1 MKTTVCATLFTA
13 ASVLWTSTPAVHG
26 DVVSAW
32 SFNALD
38 GESTTFQA
46 DTGAGTLDATSV
58 AGGLGVYAG
67 SQMNASDGIPAGLAL
82 GVRGSSMNDRHLELT
97 FSQRGAVELSFA
109 FRSTPSGF
117 DENLI
122 QALDGDQW
130 VSLASFGSGLADG
143 AWHQVSVVLPDSDGV
158 GRVRLLL
165 GGAESGSG
173 TLRLDNLRIS
183 AISSPGTILAC
194 GGGCLGARSRRR

>member
-13 ASVLWTSTPAVHG
+13 ASLLWPSTHAVHG

-38 GESTTFQA
+38 GEASTFKA
-46 DTGAGTLDATSV
+46 DTGSGTLDATSV
-58 AGGLGVYAG
+58 ASGLGVYAG

-82 GVRGSSMNDRHLELT
+82 GVRGSSMNDRHLELA
-97 FSQRGAVELSFA
+97 FSHQGPVELSFA
-109 FRSTPSGF
+109 FRATPSGF

-130 VSLASFGSGLADG
+130 VS
-143 AWHQVSVVLPDSDGV
+143 
-158 GRVRLLL
+158 
-165 GGAESGSG
+165 
-173 TLRLDNLRIS
+173 
-183 AISSPGTILAC
+183 
-194 GGGCLGARSRRR
+194 